1 MTERQKNGNKFKHWT
16 KEENLDMIKSYL
28 SAGVAEEELVKDV
41 LDISEKTY
49 NEWLERSPEF
59 KKAVEEGLGQVKKV
73 VKSLERLCHG
83 FYVEEIKTDS
93 VGREYKTKKYIPPQI
108 QAIIFYLK
116 SRDPENWDKESTA
129 ELKGNFKQL
138 VIRNDL

>member
-1 MTERQKNGNKFKHWT
+1 MAKRQKNDNKFNHWT
-16 KEENLDMIKSYL
+16 QEENLDMIKSYL
-28 SAGVAEEELVKDV
+28 SAGVLEKELLRDV
-41 LDISEKTY
+41 LDINEKTF

-59 KKAVEEGLGQVKKV
+59 KNAVEKGFGQVKKV
-73 VKSLERLCHG
+73 VRSLEKLCHG
-83 FYVEEIKTDS
+83 FYVEETKTDPM
-93 VGREYKTKKYIPPQI
+93 GRESKIKKYIPPQI